1 VAKARTA
8 LLTLNQSGGLEL
20 PGPIVDGIQHLFH
33 GDYVPYAG
41 GVLVTDG
48 EVVLGA
54 AGASG
59 AHARED
65 AEAVQVAVEQRRA
78 QRPR

>member
-1 VAKARTA
+1 MTTLRDFSSLSVAQRR
-8 LLTLNQSGGLEL
+8 
-20 PGPIVDGIQHLFH
+20 IVGGIQHLFH

-41 GVLVTDG
+41 GVLVTNG
-48 EVVLGA
+48 EVILGA

-65 AEAVQVAVEQRRA
+65 EEAVRVAVERWRA